1 MKTIALIVAVAISS
15 FASHAQ
21 TMKELVNGSDHKVT
35 WLGIDYSHVK
45 LIGDFNQF
53 AEAGSTGPKM
63 VKEKYFSA
71 WNEIIIKEYKK
82 YDLQGAFR
90 KDSVYFKIGAINKIN
105 DATKVEELEG
115 EVSEEPNYS
124 ADDIKSFVKKYKF
137 DVNEGFGV
145 MLVAEYMNKVT
156 TKAKYHLVIMNLQTK
171 EIIHTEALEGV
182 AGGFGLKNFWAK
194 PYFEAINQ
202 IKAKRFKAWKKQ
214 YGV

>member
-53 AEAGSTGPKM
+53 AEAGASGPKLI
-63 VKEKYFSA
+63 KDKYFSG
-71 WNEIIIKEYKK
+71 WNELIVKEYKK

-90 KDSVYFKIGAINKIN
+90 KDSVYFKLGAINKIN
-105 DATKVEELEG
+105 AATSVENMEAE
-115 EVSEEPNYS
+115 SEPNYS
-124 ADDIKSFVKKYKF
+124 IDDIKSFVKNY
-137 DVNEGFGV
+137 DYNVSEGFGV
-145 MLVAEYMNKVT
+145 LLVCEYMNKLT
-156 TKAKYHLVIMNLQTK
+156 QKAKYHILIYNLSSD
-171 EIIHTEALEGV
+171 EIIHTEEFTGV
-182 AGGFGLKNFWAK
+182 AGGFGLRSYWAK